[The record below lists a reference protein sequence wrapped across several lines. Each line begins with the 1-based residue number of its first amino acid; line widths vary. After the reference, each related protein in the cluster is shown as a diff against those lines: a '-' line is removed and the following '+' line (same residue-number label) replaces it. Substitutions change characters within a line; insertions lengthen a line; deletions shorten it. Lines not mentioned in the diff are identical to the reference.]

1 MREKVKCMSKKQI
14 KEFVQTNFR
23 SMKCKYEVGKVIDMP
38 LALLIC
44 YYAGMRRSEC
54 ATLTV
59 QNFSH
64 EPELNDA
71 GEEVMT
77 VYFKGLKGSHPRT
90 VMFPK
95 ELTFYIV
102 KQLAH
107 CHEIGRK
114 EFFRFKTGHGLAD
127 NFRRNR
133 PRGFFGGIHSLRHT
147 RFTQLV
153 VDKGIPVHDA
163 IVWTGHKSADSLL
176 TYIKKESVDKINNQ
190 MAKVAY

>member
-1 MREKVKCMSKKQI
+1 MSKKQI
-14 KEFVQTNFR
+14 KKFVQTNFR

-133 PRGFFGGIHSLRHT
+133 PRGFFGGIPPNKPLWPFGCLFCLQT
-147 RFTQLV
+147 LF
-153 VDKGIPVHDA
+153 
-163 IVWTGHKSADSLL
+163 
-176 TYIKKESVDKINNQ
+176 
-190 MAKVAY
+190 